1 MVCRKE
7 TGVSIEFSLHHQIM
21 SGGWLFGMQ
30 EGMLADPDA
39 AAEGDGLDLALGAKK
54 KKKKKKVRHICDNHR
69 DSVDR
74 QMWMHR

>member
-1 MVCRKE
+1 
-7 TGVSIEFSLHHQIM
+7 M

-54 KKKKKKVRHICDNHR
+54 KKKKKKVPHIFDNHH

-74 QMWMHR
+74 HMWMHR